1 MNNRFTFL
9 LCVVCFFTLT
19 ATAQVK
25 TDTLNLSLPETEKI
39 FLEKNLSLLASKY
52 GIDADKALIDQAKLW
67 DNPTLITDQNVY
79 AGGKWFAHGKDANGN
94 QEGQIFI
101 QIQQLIKTA
110 GKRGKLI
117 DLATSNA
124 KLTELQF
131 GDLLRNLKY
140 QLRSDYYT
148 IAQLVSDHRVY
159 AREQVALTKLVSGM
173 EQQLQAGNISQ
184 RDFIRVQSLLLS
196 LQQDMSATDKQLQ
209 DVQSELKTMLQMTQ
223 SSFIMTEINDSV
235 PPMPGLVVDS
245 LINTARIYNS
255 AYLIQQ
261 QQLTYQQ
268 QNLNYQ
274 KALRAPDLLLGPEY
288 DHNSNYAPNYVGLS
302 ISLPLPLWNRNQGN
316 IKSAQNL
323 VKQQETFVQQSET
336 VLNNNVMNAYQ
347 KLLLTYSLTN
357 AAPGDFYKRYD
368 KLFNNVVDSY
378 AARQLDLLEFIDFF
392 DAYKDTQTKLQQQ
405 LLNLRLAREEMN
417 FETGTDVVK

>member
-1 MNNRFTFL
+1 MNKRLTL
-9 LCVVCFFTLT
+9 LFCVLCFCTI

-25 TDTLNLSLPETEKI
+25 TDTMKLSLPEAEKI
-39 FLEKNLSLLASKY
+39 FLQQNLSLLASKY

-67 DNPTLITDQNVY
+67 DNPTLITDQNIY

-101 QIQQLIKTA
+101 QVQQLIKTA

-117 DLATSNA
+117 DLATTNA
-124 KLTELQF
+124 RLTALQF
-131 GDLLRNLKY
+131 NDLLRNLKY

-148 IAQLVSDHRVY
+148 SAQLISNHRVY
-159 AREQVALTKLVSGM
+159 ARELVALTKLVTGM
-173 EQQLQAGNISQ
+173 EQQLTAGNISQ
-184 RDFIRVQSLLLS
+184 RDFIRVQALMLS
-196 LQQDMSATDKQLQ
+196 LQQDMSTNDKQLQ
-209 DVQSELKTMLQMTQ
+209 DIQSELKTMLQMTQ
-223 SSFIMTEINDSV
+223 SSFIMPDANDSV
-235 PPMPGLVVDS
+235 PVMPSLVVDT
-245 LINTARIYNS
+245 LINAARLYNS

-274 KALRAPDLLLGPEY
+274 KALRAPDLMVGPEY

-302 ISLPLPLWNRNQGN
+302 LSLPLPLWNRNQGN

-336 VLNNNVMNAYQ
+336 ILNNNVMNAYQ

-357 AAPGDFYKRYD
+357 AAPVDFYQHYD
-368 KLFNNVVDSY
+368 KLFNNVVESY
-378 AARQLDLLEFIDFF
+378 GARQLDLLEFIDFF

-405 LLNLRLAREEMN
+405 LLNLRLAREELN